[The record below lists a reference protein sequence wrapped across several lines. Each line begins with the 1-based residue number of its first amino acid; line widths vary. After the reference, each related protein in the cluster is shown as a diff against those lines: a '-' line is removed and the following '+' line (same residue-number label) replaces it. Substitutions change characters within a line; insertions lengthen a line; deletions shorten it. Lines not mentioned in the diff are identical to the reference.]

1 MESILLRFCC
11 FILFATAGV
20 AANAY
25 DFAVNGIYYNI
36 LSKTDRTVEVT
47 KSDGND
53 YSGDVVIPAVV
64 DHGGV
69 TYSVTKIGEGAFSL
83 CPALISVSMSSVDT
97 IDYGAFSHSGNLA
110 SVSLPATLTSIKG
123 NPFLSCSAL
132 KEIVVDE
139 DNTKYSSDGGVL
151 YDKSKETLICWPTV
165 QADIDIPSSV
175 KTIGESAFGNCHNL
189 TSVSMP
195 SVETIG
201 GMAFICCSSLTSVSM
216 PSVKMIDYLAF
227 HICTDLTSVSMP
239 SVETIGENAFS
250 CCFILTSVDMPSVK
264 TIGNEAFEG
273 CALMSASLPASCTLV
288 GVNPFS
294 ACSELE
300 EIVVDENNMN
310 YTSVDGVLYD
320 KAIRTLI
327 CCPAGK
333 HSIDMPSSVTKIGE
347 KAIFDCDRLTSVRL
361 PASCASIVG
370 NPFGSCNSLEEL
382 VVDGDNLNFASI
394 DGVLY
399 DKDIRTLMVFPGARH
414 SVDVPPSVTTI
425 GRSAFFSCDSL
436 RSVSMPSVTTLGN
449 AAFYG
454 CGNLALAEMPK
465 VTMVGDSAFL
475 FCRNLKSVSMPSA
488 VTIGEDAFECLDS
501 LVSVDIPASV
511 TSIGSHAFYFSDSL
525 TSVHCHWERPLECGQ
540 LFDDEVLE
548 NATLFVPVGTMEAYR
563 AVAPWSR
570 FANIKEKD

>member
-11 FILFATAGV
+11 FMLFATAGV

-25 DFAVNGIYYNI
+25 DFVVNGIYYNI

-110 SVSLPATLTSIKG
+110 SVSLPATLTLIKG

-139 DNTKYSSDGGVL
+139 DNMKYSSDGGVL
-151 YDKSKETLICWPTV
+151 YDKGKETLICWPTA

-189 TSVSMP
+189 ASVSMP

-201 GMAFICCSSLTSVSM
+201 NMAFMCCSSLVSVSM

-227 HICTDLTSVSMP
+227 HICTDLTSVFMP
-239 SVETIGENAFS
+239 SVETIGDNAFS
-250 CCFILTSVDMPSVK
+250 WCFILPSVDMSSVK
-264 TIGNEAFEG
+264 TIGDEAFEG
-273 CALMSASLPASCTLV
+273 CCALTA
-288 GVNPFS
+288 
-294 ACSELE
+294 
-300 EIVVDENNMN
+300 
-310 YTSVDGVLYD
+310 
-320 KAIRTLI
+320 
-327 CCPAGK
+327 
-333 HSIDMPSSVTKIGE
+333 
-347 KAIFDCDRLTSVRL
+347 VRL
-361 PASCASIVG
+361 PASCTSIAG

-425 GRSAFFSCDSL
+425 GESAFFSCDSL

-449 AAFYG
+449 AAFYS
-454 CGNLALAEMPK
+454 CDNLALAEMPR

-475 FCRNLKSVSMPSA
+475 FCRNLKSVSMPSV
-488 VTIGEDAFECLDS
+488 VTIGKYAFEACDS

-511 TSIGSHAFYFSDSL
+511 TSIGSCAFYFSDSL

-548 NATLFVPVGTMEAYR
+548 NATLFVPVGTKEAYR

>member
-1 MESILLRFCC
+1 MESILLRLCC
-11 FILFATAGV
+11 FMLFATAGV

-25 DFAVNGIYYNI
+25 DFVVNGIYYNI

-139 DNTKYSSDGGVL
+139 DNTKYSSDGGVM
-151 YDKSKETLICWPTV
+151 YDKNKETLICWPTA

-189 TSVSMP
+189 ASVSMP

-201 GMAFICCSSLTSVSM
+201 NMAFMCCSDLMSVSM
-216 PSVKMIDYLAF
+216 PSVKTIDYWAF
-227 HICTDLTSVSMP
+227 SVCTGLKSVFMP
-239 SVETIGENAFS
+239 SVETIGEKAFS
-250 CCFILTSVDMPSVK
+250 WCFILTSVDMPSVK
-264 TIGNEAFEG
+264 TIGNEAFES
-273 CALMSASLPASCTLV
+273 CALMSASLPASCTSV
-288 GVNPFS
+288 GVNPFV
-294 ACSELE
+294 ACDALE

-327 CCPAGK
+327 SCPAGK
-333 HSIDMPSSVTKIGE
+333 HSIDIPSSVTKIGE
-347 KAIFDCDRLTSVRL
+347 SAVFDCDRLTSVRL
-361 PASCASIVG
+361 PASCTSIVG
-370 NPFGSCNSLEEL
+370 NPFADCSSLEEF
-382 VVDGDNLNFASI
+382 VVDEDNSNYASVG
-394 DGVLY
+394 GVLY
-399 DKDIRTLMVFPGARH
+399 DKDIRTLLVFPGVRH
-414 SVDVPPSVTTI
+414 SVDVPSSVTKI
-425 GRSAFFSCDSL
+425 GESAFYACDSL

-449 AAFYG
+449 AAFYS
-454 CGNLALAEMPK
+454 CDNLALAEMPK
-465 VTMVGDSAFL
+465 VTIVGDSAFL

-501 LVSVDIPASV
+501 LVSVDMPASV

-570 FANIKEKD
+570 FANIKEKN

>member
-1 MESILLRFCC
+1 MKSILLRFCC
-11 FILFATAGV
+11 FILFAIAGV

-25 DFAVNGIYYNI
+25 DFVVNGIYYNI

-47 KSDGND
+47 KADGND

-64 DHGGV
+64 DHDGV
-69 TYSVTKIGEGAFSL
+69 AYSVTKIGERAFSL
-83 CPALISVSMSSVDT
+83 CTALTSVSMSSVDT

-110 SVSLPATLTSIKG
+110 SVRLPATLTFIKG

-139 DNTKYSSDGGVL
+139 DNMKYSSDGGVL
-151 YDKSKETLICWPTV
+151 YDKSKGTLICWPTA

-175 KTIGESAFGNCHNL
+175 TAIGEYAFGNCHNL
-189 TSVSMP
+189 ASVSMP

-201 GMAFICCSSLTSVSM
+201 NMAFACCSSLASVSM
-216 PSVKMIDYLAF
+216 PSVKTIDYWAF
-227 HICTDLTSVSMP
+227 NFCTDLSSVSMP

-250 CCFILTSVDMPSVK
+250 CCFILPSVSMPLVK
-264 TIGNEAFEG
+264 TIGDEAFEW
-273 CALMSASLPASCTLV
+273 CALTSVRLPASCTSV
-288 GVNPFS
+288 GVNPFV
-294 ACSELE
+294 ACDALE

-310 YTSVDGVLYD
+310 YTSVDGALYD
-320 KAIRTLI
+320 KGIRTLI

-333 HSIDMPSSVTKIGE
+333 YSIDMPSSVTKIGE

-382 VVDGDNLNFASI
+382 VVDGDNLNFASV

-414 SVDVPPSVTTI
+414 SIDVPLSVTKI
-425 GRSAFFSCDSL
+425 GESAFYCCDSL

-475 FCRNLKSVSMPSA
+475 SCGNLKSVSMPSA
-488 VTIGEDAFECLDS
+488 VTIGKYAFEGLDS
-501 LVSVDIPASV
+501 LVSVDIPSSV
-511 TSIGSHAFYFSDSL
+511 TSIGSHAFSFSDSL

>member
-1 MESILLRFCC
+1 
-11 FILFATAGV
+11 
-20 AANAY
+20 
-25 DFAVNGIYYNI
+25 
-36 LSKTDRTVEVT
+36 
-47 KSDGND
+47 
-53 YSGDVVIPAVV
+53 
-64 DHGGV
+64 
-69 TYSVTKIGEGAFSL
+69 
-83 CPALISVSMSSVDT
+83 
-97 IDYGAFSHSGNLA
+97 
-110 SVSLPATLTSIKG
+110 
-123 NPFLSCSAL
+123 
-132 KEIVVDE
+132 
-139 DNTKYSSDGGVL
+139 
-151 YDKSKETLICWPTV
+151 
-165 QADIDIPSSV
+165 
-175 KTIGESAFGNCHNL
+175 
-189 TSVSMP
+189 
-195 SVETIG
+195 
-201 GMAFICCSSLTSVSM
+201 
-216 PSVKMIDYLAF
+216 
-227 HICTDLTSVSMP
+227 
-239 SVETIGENAFS
+239 
-250 CCFILTSVDMPSVK
+250 MPSVK

-310 YTSVDGVLYD
+310 YTSVDGALYD
-320 KAIRTLI
+320 KSMRTLI

-347 KAIFDCDRLTSVRL
+347 SAIFDCDRLTSVRL
-361 PASCASIVG
+361 PASCTSIAG

-382 VVDGDNLNFASI
+382 VVDGDNLNFASV

-449 AAFYG
+449 AAFYS
-454 CGNLALAEMPK
+454 CDNLALAEMPK

-488 VTIGEDAFECLDS
+488 VTIGKFAFVGCES

>member
-47 KSDGND
+47 KADGND

-64 DHGGV
+64 DHDGAA
-69 TYSVTKIGEGAFSL
+69 YSVTTIGKNAFNR
-83 CPALISVSMSSVDT
+83 CPALTSVSMSSVDT
-97 IDYGAFSHSGNLA
+97 IDYWAFSHSDNLA
-110 SVSLPATLTSIKG
+110 SVRLPATLTSIKG
-123 NPFLSCSAL
+123 NPFVGCSAL
-132 KEIVVDE
+132 KEIMVDE
-139 DNTKYSSDGGVL
+139 NNTKYSSDGGVL
-151 YDKSKETLICWPTV
+151 YDKSRETLICWPTA

-175 KTIGESAFGNCHNL
+175 TAIGESAFESCHNL

-201 GMAFICCSSLTSVSM
+201 NMAFTCCSSLASVSM
-216 PSVKMIDYLAF
+216 PSVKMIDYWAF
-227 HICTDLTSVSMP
+227 HICTDLSSISMP
-239 SVETIGENAFS
+239 SVETIGDKAFS
-250 CCFILTSVDMPSVK
+250 WCFILSSVDISSVK
-264 TIGNEAFEG
+264 TIGDEAFEG
-273 CALMSASLPASCTLV
+273 CALTSVRLPASCTSV
-288 GVNPFS
+288 GFNPFV
-294 ACSELE
+294 ACGALE
-300 EIVVDENNMN
+300 EIVVDENNIN
-310 YTSVDGVLYD
+310 YTSVDGALYD
-320 KAIRTLI
+320 KSIRTLI

-333 HSIDMPSSVTKIGE
+333 HSIDIPSSVTKIGE

-382 VVDGDNLNFASI
+382 VVDGDNLNFASV

-425 GRSAFFSCDSL
+425 GASAFYACDSL
-436 RSVSMPSVTTLGN
+436 RSVSMPSVTRLSD

-454 CGNLALAEMPK
+454 CENLSLAEMPK
-465 VTMVGDSAFL
+465 VTVVGDSAFL
-475 FCRNLKSVSMPSA
+475 FCRNLKSVSMPSV
-488 VTIGEDAFECLDS
+488 VTIGKYAFEACDS

-511 TSIGSHAFYFSDSL
+511 TSIGSLAFYFSDSL

-563 AVAPWSR
+563 TVAPWSR

>member
-11 FILFATAGV
+11 FMLFATAGV

-25 DFAVNGIYYNI
+25 DFEVNGIYYNI

-47 KSDGND
+47 KADGND

-64 DHGGV
+64 NHDGV
-69 TYSVTKIGEGAFSL
+69 AYSVTKIGEGAFSL

-97 IDYGAFSHSGNLA
+97 IDYGAFSHSDNLA

-151 YDKSKETLICWPTV
+151 YDKSKGTLICWPTA
-165 QADIDIPSSV
+165 QADIDIPS
-175 KTIGESAFGNCHNL
+175 
-189 TSVSMP
+189 
-195 SVETIG
+195 
-201 GMAFICCSSLTSVSM
+201 
-216 PSVKMIDYLAF
+216 
-227 HICTDLTSVSMP
+227 
-239 SVETIGENAFS
+239 
-250 CCFILTSVDMPSVK
+250 SVK

-273 CALMSASLPASCTLV
+273 CALMSVRLPASCTSV
-288 GVNPFS
+288 GANPFV
-294 ACSELE
+294 ACDALE

-327 CCPAGK
+327 SCPAGK

-454 CGNLALAEMPK
+454 CDNLALAEMPK

>member
-1 MESILLRFCC
+1 MESILLRLCC
-11 FILFATAGV
+11 FMLFATAGV

-25 DFAVNGIYYNI
+25 DFVVNGIYYNI

-47 KSDGND
+47 KADGSD

-64 DHGGV
+64 DHDGV
-69 TYSVTKIGEGAFSL
+69 AYSVTKIGERAFSQ
-83 CPALISVSMSSVDT
+83 CPALTSVSMSSVDT
-97 IDYGAFSHSGNLA
+97 IDYGAFSHSDNLA
-110 SVSLPATLTSIKG
+110 SVRLPATLTLIKG

-139 DNTKYSSDGGVL
+139 DNMKYSSDGGVL
-151 YDKSKETLICWPTV
+151 YDKGKETLICWPTA

-189 TSVSMP
+189 ASVSMP

-201 GMAFICCSSLTSVSM
+201 NMAFMCCSDLMSVSM
-216 PSVKMIDYLAF
+216 PSVKTIDYWAF
-227 HICTDLTSVSMP
+227 SVCTGLKSVFMP
-239 SVETIGENAFS
+239 SVETIGDKAFS
-250 CCFILTSVDMPSVK
+250 WCFILPSVDISSVK
-264 TIGNEAFEG
+264 TIGDAAFEG
-273 CALMSASLPASCTLV
+273 CALMSVRLPASCTSV
-288 GVNPFS
+288 GANPFV
-294 ACSELE
+294 ACDALE

-327 CCPAGK
+327 SCPAGK

-488 VTIGEDAFECLDS
+488 VTIGKYAFEACDS

-570 FANIKEKD
+570 LANIKEKN

>member
-11 FILFATAGV
+11 FMLFATAGV

-151 YDKSKETLICWPTV
+151 YDKSKETLICWPTA

-189 TSVSMP
+189 ASISMP

-201 GMAFICCSSLTSVSM
+201 NMAFMCCSDLASVSM

-239 SVETIGENAFS
+239 SVETIGEKAFS
-250 CCFILTSVDMPSVK
+250 WCFILTSVDMPSVK

-327 CCPAGK
+327 SCPAGK

-361 PASCASIVG
+361 PASCTSIAG

-475 FCRNLKSVSMPSA
+475 SCGNLKSVSMPSA
-488 VTIGEDAFECLDS
+488 VTIGKFAFVGCES